1 MEKRRP
7 EFTIT
12 YNALLRIGKPRL
24 RKINASI
31 SAREEHKMTI
41 TIPFAL
47 EHLHCAAS
55 AESYLLLV
63 YLVTALVPSETACL
77 ASSPGSSSLTDVW
90 TSLEVMVDLLL

>member
-1 MEKRRP
+1 MHYIP
-7 EFTIT
+7 E
-12 YNALLRIGKPRL
+12 IGKIRVE
-24 RKINASI
+24 KMDAFI
-31 SAREEHKMTI
+31 SAAKENKMKMTI
-41 TIPFAL
+41 TIPFAS

-55 AESYLLLV
+55 AGNYLLLV